1 LKVGFSQIAIFDT
14 HTVSVFLKNNS
25 SDLIQFCQNWL
36 NQVISLG
43 GDAIILRDSTKEYG
57 FYIEVLKHI
66 QNLNVQSLPLIC
78 NHRHQTLIPGTQ
90 GIHYKRGNVRGIELA
105 EGFAGISA
113 HSTDGCRHAERCGFD
128 YVFLSPIFLTRSHP
142 GESGL
147 GLEKLSKIC
156 ASTHIPVFALGGIT
170 QDNRHACLAA
180 GAKGTASISLYMPD

>member
-1 LKVGFSQIAIFDT
+1 MKVGFSQIAIFDT
-14 HTVSVFLKNNS
+14 QTVVGFLKTNPL
-25 SDLIQFCQNWL
+25 DLVSFSQNWL
-36 NQVISLG
+36 SKVISLG
-43 GDAIILRDSTKEYG
+43 GDALIIRDSSKEYT
-57 FYIEVLKHI
+57 FFMQALEHI
-66 QNLNVQSLPLIC
+66 QAFKPQSLPLIC